1 MSPNYRTIKAFP
13 LSTQASF
20 EADCLWKETA
30 GEYPRVREK
39 RKGEQNVK
47 TAQLKSS
54 KKSVAIWGVT
64 ASLLLVAT
72 ILPAA
77 NALEISLPS
86 VVEVE
91 AISSSAIIEN
101 SDATAS
107 LLADEDLAATA
118 SGAIF
123 SSDLALVS
131 SVSRQVELARSP
143 LGAKKVAKSI
153 LLNEYGFSEKE
164 YKCLNSLWTKESNW
178 NYKARNK
185 NSGAHGIPQ
194 ALPASKMNVVST
206 DWRTNP
212 VTQIRWGLR
221 YISIRYETPCKALAK
236 HKRSNYY

>member
-1 MSPNYRTIKAFP
+1 
-13 LSTQASF
+13 
-20 EADCLWKETA
+20 
-30 GEYPRVREK
+30 
-39 RKGEQNVK
+39 VK
-47 TAQLKSS
+47 SALLKSS
-54 KKSVAIWGVT
+54 KKSAAIWGVS

-77 NALEISLPS
+77 NGLEIAVPTTA
-86 VVEVE
+86 EIE
-91 AISSSAIIEN
+91 ASNSAAIIEPGE
-101 SDATAS
+101 AS
-107 LLADEDLAATA
+107 VSLFAEDDLAATA

-131 SVSRQVELARSP
+131 SVSRQVELARTP

-164 YKCLNSLWTKESNW
+164 YKCLNRLWTKESHW

-185 NSGAHGIPQ
+185 ISGAHGIPQ
-194 ALPASKMNVVST
+194 ALPASKMNVIST

>member
-1 MSPNYRTIKAFP
+1 
-13 LSTQASF
+13 
-20 EADCLWKETA
+20 
-30 GEYPRVREK
+30 
-39 RKGEQNVK
+39 VK
-47 TAQLKSS
+47 SALLKSS
-54 KKSVAIWGVT
+54 KKSVAIWGVS

-72 ILPAA
+72 LLPAA
-77 NALEISLPS
+77 NALEISVPS
-86 VVEVE
+86 TLEQDSPQS
-91 AISSSAIIEN
+91 AAIIE
-101 SDATAS
+101 SDEAS
-107 LLADEDLAATA
+107 VSLFAEDDLAATA

-131 SVSRQVELARSP
+131 SVSRQVELARTP

-164 YKCLNSLWTKESNW
+164 YKCLNRLWTKESHW

-185 NSGAHGIPQ
+185 SSGAHGIAQ

>member
-1 MSPNYRTIKAFP
+1 M
-13 LSTQASF
+13 
-20 EADCLWKETA
+20 E
-30 GEYPRVREK
+30 
-39 RKGEQNVK
+39 GEQTVK
-47 TAQLKSS
+47 TTTLRSS
-54 KKSVAIWGVT
+54 KKLVAIWGVAT
-64 ASLLLVAT
+64 SVLLVAT

-77 NALEISLPS
+77 NALETALPS
-86 VVEVE
+86 AIEIE
-91 AISSSAIIEN
+91 ATQSSALVEPTD
-101 SDATAS
+101 STAA
-107 LLADEDLAATA
+107 LLAEDDLSATA

-131 SVSRQVELARSP
+131 SVSRQVELARTP

-153 LLNEYGFSEKE
+153 LLDEYGFSEKE

>member
-1 MSPNYRTIKAFP
+1 MKSA
-13 LSTQASF
+13 L
-20 EADCLWKETA
+20 
-30 GEYPRVREK
+30 
-39 RKGEQNVK
+39 
-47 TAQLKSS
+47 LKSS
-54 KKSVAIWGVT
+54 KKSVAIWGVS

-72 ILPAA
+72 LLPAA
-77 NALEISLPS
+77 NALETSLPS
-86 VVEVE
+86 TLEQDSTKS
-91 AISSSAIIEN
+91 AAIIEP
-101 SDATAS
+101 DEAS
-107 LLADEDLAATA
+107 VSLFAEDDLAATA

-131 SVSRQVELARSP
+131 SVSRQVELARTP

-164 YKCLNSLWTKESNW
+164 YKCLNRLWTKESHW

-185 NSGAHGIPQ
+185 ISGAHGIPQ
-194 ALPASKMNVVST
+194 ALPASKMNVIST

>member
-1 MSPNYRTIKAFP
+1 
-13 LSTQASF
+13 
-20 EADCLWKETA
+20 
-30 GEYPRVREK
+30 
-39 RKGEQNVK
+39 VK
-47 TAQLKSS
+47 SALLKSS
-54 KKSVAIWGVT
+54 KKSVAIWGVS

-72 ILPAA
+72 LLPAA
-77 NALEISLPS
+77 SALEISTPS
-86 VVEVE
+86 TLEQDSPMS
-91 AISSSAIIEN
+91 AAIIGPDE
-101 SDATAS
+101 AS
-107 LLADEDLAATA
+107 VSLFAEDDLAATA

-131 SVSRQVELARSP
+131 SVSRQVELARTP

-164 YKCLNSLWTKESNW
+164 YKCLNRLWTKESHW

-185 NSGAHGIPQ
+185 ISGAHGIAQ
-194 ALPASKMNVVST
+194 ALPASKMNVIST

>member
-1 MSPNYRTIKAFP
+1 M
-13 LSTQASF
+13 
-20 EADCLWKETA
+20 E
-30 GEYPRVREK
+30 
-39 RKGEQNVK
+39 GEQIVK
-47 TAQLKSS
+47 SALRKSS

-77 NALEISLPS
+77 SALETTLPS
-86 VVEVE
+86 TLEQDSAKSAAVVEPDQAAV
-91 AISSSAIIEN
+91 
-101 SDATAS
+101 S
-107 LLADEDLAATA
+107 LLAEDDLAATA

-131 SVSRQVELARSP
+131 SVSRQVELARTP

-164 YKCLNSLWTKESNW
+164 YKCLNRLWTKESNW

>member
-1 MSPNYRTIKAFP
+1 MKSA
-13 LSTQASF
+13 L
-20 EADCLWKETA
+20 
-30 GEYPRVREK
+30 
-39 RKGEQNVK
+39 
-47 TAQLKSS
+47 LKSS
-54 KKSVAIWGVT
+54 KKSVAIWGVS
-64 ASLLLVAT
+64 ASLLFVAT

-77 NALEISLPS
+77 NALEISVPS
-86 VVEVE
+86 TLEQDSPQS
-91 AISSSAIIEN
+91 AAIIE
-101 SDATAS
+101 SDEAS
-107 LLADEDLAATA
+107 VSLFAEDDLAATA

-131 SVSRQVELARSP
+131 SVSRQVELARTP

-164 YKCLNSLWTKESNW
+164 YKCLNSLWTKESHW

-185 NSGAHGIPQ
+185 SSGAHGIAQ

>member
-1 MSPNYRTIKAFP
+1 M
-13 LSTQASF
+13 
-20 EADCLWKETA
+20 
-30 GEYPRVREK
+30 
-39 RKGEQNVK
+39 K
-47 TAQLKSS
+47 TALLKSS
-54 KKSVAIWGVT
+54 KKSVAIWGLT
-64 ASLLLVAT
+64 SALLLVAT

-77 NALEISLPS
+77 NALELAPPS
-86 VVEVE
+86 TVELE
-91 AISSSAIIEN
+91 TAKSSAIIDPAE
-101 SDATAS
+101 SAAS
-107 LLADEDLAATA
+107 LFSEDDLSATA

-131 SVSRQVELARSP
+131 TASRQVELARTP

-164 YKCLNSLWTKESNW
+164 YKCLNSLWNKESHW

-185 NSGAHGIPQ
+185 NSGAHGIAQ

-236 HKRSNYY
+236 HNRSNYY

>member
-1 MSPNYRTIKAFP
+1 MKSA
-13 LSTQASF
+13 L
-20 EADCLWKETA
+20 
-30 GEYPRVREK
+30 
-39 RKGEQNVK
+39 
-47 TAQLKSS
+47 LKSS

-77 NALEISLPS
+77 NALEISVPS
-86 VVEVE
+86 AVEIE
-91 AISSSAIIEN
+91 ATTSAAIVDPGE
-101 SDATAS
+101 SAVS
-107 LLADEDLAATA
+107 VLAEDDLAATA

-123 SSDLALVS
+123 SSELALVS

-164 YKCLNSLWTKESNW
+164 YKCLNRLWSKESNW

-185 NSGAHGIPQ
+185 SSGAHGIPQ

>member
-1 MSPNYRTIKAFP
+1 
-13 LSTQASF
+13 
-20 EADCLWKETA
+20 
-30 GEYPRVREK
+30 
-39 RKGEQNVK
+39 VK
-47 TAQLKSS
+47 SALLKSS
-54 KKSVAIWGVT
+54 KKSVAIWGVS

-77 NALEISLPS
+77 SALETTLPS
-86 VVEVE
+86 TLEQDSTKSAAVVEPDQAAV
-91 AISSSAIIEN
+91 
-101 SDATAS
+101 S
-107 LLADEDLAATA
+107 LLAEDDLAATA

-131 SVSRQVELARSP
+131 SVSRQVELARTP

-164 YKCLNSLWTKESNW
+164 YKCLNSLWTKESHW

-185 NSGAHGIPQ
+185 NSGAHGIAQ

>member
-1 MSPNYRTIKAFP
+1 M
-13 LSTQASF
+13 
-20 EADCLWKETA
+20 
-30 GEYPRVREK
+30 
-39 RKGEQNVK
+39 K
-47 TAQLKSS
+47 TAMIKSS
-54 KKSVAIWGVT
+54 KKLVAIWAVT
-64 ASLLLVAT
+64 TSVLLVAT

-77 NALEISLPS
+77 NALEMAAPSL
-86 VVEVE
+86 VEIE
-91 AISSSAIIEN
+91 TAQSSAIVEPTD
-101 SDATAS
+101 STAA
-107 LLADEDLAATA
+107 LLAEDDLAATA

-131 SVSRQVELARSP
+131 SVSRQVELARTP
-143 LGAKKVAKSI
+143 MGAKKVAKSI

-164 YKCLNSLWTKESNW
+164 YKCLNSLWTKESHW

-185 NSGAHGIPQ
+185 SSGAHGIPQ
-194 ALPASKMNVVST
+194 ALPASKMNVIST

>member
-1 MSPNYRTIKAFP
+1 MKSA
-13 LSTQASF
+13 L
-20 EADCLWKETA
+20 
-30 GEYPRVREK
+30 
-39 RKGEQNVK
+39 
-47 TAQLKSS
+47 LKSS
-54 KKSVAIWGVT
+54 KKSVAIWGVS

-77 NALEISLPS
+77 SALETTLPS
-86 VVEVE
+86 TLEQDSTKSAAVVEPDQAAV
-91 AISSSAIIEN
+91 
-101 SDATAS
+101 S
-107 LLADEDLAATA
+107 LLAEDDLAATA

-131 SVSRQVELARSP
+131 SVSRQVELARTP

-164 YKCLNSLWTKESNW
+164 YKCLNRLWTKESNW

-194 ALPASKMNVVST
+194 ALPASKMNVIST

>member
-1 MSPNYRTIKAFP
+1 
-13 LSTQASF
+13 
-20 EADCLWKETA
+20 
-30 GEYPRVREK
+30 
-39 RKGEQNVK
+39 VK
-47 TAQLKSS
+47 SAIVKSS
-54 KKSVAIWGVT
+54 KKSVAIWGVS

-72 ILPAA
+72 LLPAA
-77 NALEISLPS
+77 SALEISTPS
-86 VVEVE
+86 TLEQDSPMS
-91 AISSSAIIEN
+91 AAIIGPDE
-101 SDATAS
+101 AS
-107 LLADEDLAATA
+107 VSLFAEDDLAATA

-131 SVSRQVELARSP
+131 SVSRQVELARTP

-164 YKCLNSLWTKESNW
+164 YKCLNRLWTKESHW

-185 NSGAHGIPQ
+185 ISGAHGIPQ
-194 ALPASKMNVVST
+194 ALPASKMNVIST

>member
-1 MSPNYRTIKAFP
+1 M
-13 LSTQASF
+13 
-20 EADCLWKETA
+20 E
-30 GEYPRVREK
+30 
-39 RKGEQNVK
+39 GEQTVK
-47 TAQLKSS
+47 TTTLRSS
-54 KKSVAIWGVT
+54 KKLVAIWGVAT
-64 ASLLLVAT
+64 SVLLVAT

-77 NALEISLPS
+77 NALETALPS
-86 VVEVE
+86 AIEIE
-91 AISSSAIIEN
+91 AAQSSAIVEPTD
-101 SDATAS
+101 STAA
-107 LLADEDLAATA
+107 LLAEDDLSATA

-131 SVSRQVELARSP
+131 SVSRQVELARTP

-153 LLNEYGFSEKE
+153 LLDEYGFSEKE

-185 NSGAHGIPQ
+185 NSGAHGIAQ